1 MTEKVLIIGADG
13 FIGKYVTKLLEKD
26 FVIEKFQEDALTV
39 DWNVYISQSKPQYL
53 INLAWR
59 TGQGYLD
66 SFENVL
72 FLKSGIALYDA
83 FYKNGG
89 KNAVFIGT
97 EQEYSKSIEPQK
109 ETSPLA
115 PVSLYAKCKEALGS
129 VLVENSLIEK
139 RHFVWCRL
147 FFVYGYG
154 EKEQRLMPS
163 LIKSLLENQ
172 DATCSYDG
180 YIRDYIYVKDVASA
194 ICKCLFSNYTGFVN
208 VAGGEKTTI
217 GRIAEIIKANIETTA
232 KIYHKS
238 EEECNQN
245 MCSCADISVLRSL
258 GWERQYSLEAGL
270 KEEIEMIRN
279 EG

>member
-1 MTEKVLIIGADG
+1 MKEKILIVGADG
-13 FIGKYVTKLLEKD
+13 FIGKYVTQLLEND
-26 FVIEKFQEDALTV
+26 YIIEKFKEDALTV
-39 DWNVYISQSKPQYL
+39 NWDEYISKSKPQYL

-66 SFENVL
+66 SYENVL

-83 FYKNGG
+83 FYRNGG

-97 EQEYSKSIEPQK
+97 EQEYSKSEEPQK
-109 ETSPLA
+109 EISPLA

-139 RHFVWCRL
+139 RNFVWCRL

-163 LIKSLLENQ
+163 LIKSMLENK
-172 DATCSYDG
+172 DATCSYEG

-217 GRIAEIIKANIETTA
+217 GKITEVIKANIETTA
-232 KIYHKS
+232 KIYYKS
-238 EEECNQN
+238 EEECKQN
-245 MCSCADISVLRSL
+245 MCSCADISVLKSL
-258 GWERQYSLEAGL
+258 GWEKQYSLNEGL